1 MLEIIALEN
10 KIRKEFKRIWRCA
23 DSESWEQFR
32 DNGLLTINW
41 LDPEKDYRRMDLN
54 NLSSGGKSIK
64 PWVNELK
71 KGDLI
76 FIINKNY
83 YYGFGIAESEYSTN
97 KHTLVLSDYKKR
109 PAIKFKFIHCLK
121 EPIEHNF
128 DISHQRPTTFTP
140 IDQFKFSLSKIL
152 SFLNEKFPDV
162 YSKLS
167 ESDISN
173 MTMKKNAKPSNTI
186 LFGPPG
192 TGKTYSTLE
201 KVLKIIDPEF
211 LEELGE
217 SNGEGNDDKRKLLR
231 ERWNELLESK
241 QVRFTTFHQSLSY
254 EDFIEGIKPDV
265 GKKGDGIEY
274 EVQDGIFKQM
284 AKDALKKL
292 IGENEIRERE
302 NEILSFDQLYEK
314 YLAYLSGKI
323 DEYEFETIGG
333 SKIKLVN
340 VNLDNKAIYV
350 KFEWSNSSTKEEKGK
365 HEFTVSKSKIK
376 DMFDADIDP
385 NEVKSINQDILPS
398 VKYNGSV
405 FFAVYKSFF
414 EFLIDNKISFK
425 EVEADQDR
433 EINDLLEIWYQFE
446 DSKKKEKITNC
457 DQFVLVIDEINRG
470 NVSSIFGELITL
482 LEPDKRLGMAE
493 ELEVILPYS
502 KKSFAVPPN
511 LHIIGT
517 MNTAD
522 RSVEAL
528 DTALRRRF
536 SFEEMEPNPDLIRE
550 FGKEEGKVE
559 DIDLV
564 EVLKTINGRIERLL
578 DRDHLIGH
586 SYFLGVEKLEDL
598 MYVFQNNIIPLLQE
612 YFYGDYA
619 KIGMVLGEGFI
630 SEVLPKDKVPYAKF
644 ENEGDYNDRK
654 IYQIVKF
661 GSNKGDDFKEAIK
674 HLLNKQNVE

>member
-1 MLEIIALEN
+1 M
-10 KIRKEFKRIWRCA
+10 
-23 DSESWEQFR
+23 
-32 DNGLLTINW
+32 TI
-41 LDPEKDYRRMDLN
+41 K
-54 NLSSGGKSIK
+54 
-64 PWVNELK
+64 
-71 KGDLI
+71 
-76 FIINKNY
+76 
-83 YYGFGIAESEYSTN
+83 
-97 KHTLVLSDYKKR
+97 
-109 PAIKFKFIHCLK
+109 
-121 EPIEHNF
+121 
-128 DISHQRPTTFTP
+128 Q
-140 IDQFKFSLSKIL
+140 
-152 SFLNEKFPDV
+152 
-162 YSKLS
+162 
-167 ESDISN
+167 
-173 MTMKKNAKPSNTI
+173 NAKPSNTI

-192 TGKTYSTLE
+192 TGKTYSTTE
-201 KVLKIIDPEF
+201 KALRLI
-211 LEELGE
+211 
-217 SNGEGNDDKRKLLR
+217 NDDQ
-231 ERWNELLESK
+231 ESK
-241 QVRFTTFHQSLSY
+241 LDWNNRKVIKDQFIKRQKEGRIGFTTFHQSLSY

-265 GKKGDGIEY
+265 SKKGDGIEY

-284 AKDALKKL
+284 AKDALKNL

-340 VNLDNKAIYV
+340 VNLDNKTIYV

-433 EINDLLEIWYQFE
+433 EIKDLLEIWYQFE
-446 DSKKKEKITNC
+446 GSKKKEKITNC

-536 SFEEMEPNPDLIRE
+536 SFEEMDPNPDLIKKY
-550 FGKEEGKVE
+550 GKEKVE
-559 DIDLV
+559 YVNLV
-564 EVLKTINGRIERLL
+564 EVLETINGRIERLL

-598 MYVFQNNIIPLLQE
+598 MDVFQNKIIPLLQE
-612 YFYGDYA
+612 YFYRDYV
-619 KIGMVLGEGFI
+619 KIGMVLGEGFVEPNSKNI
-630 SEVLPKDKVPYAKF
+630 VPYAKF
-644 ENEGDYNDRK
+644 EYEGDYDDRK

-661 GSNKGDDFKEAIK
+661 DSKDSQIKFKGAIE
-674 HLLNKQNVE
+674 LLLGE